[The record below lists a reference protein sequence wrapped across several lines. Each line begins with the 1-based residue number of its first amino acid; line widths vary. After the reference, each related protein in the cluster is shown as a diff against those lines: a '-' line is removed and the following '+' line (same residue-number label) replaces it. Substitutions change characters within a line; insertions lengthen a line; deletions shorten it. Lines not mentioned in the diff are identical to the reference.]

1 MRFVTLGGL
10 IAATLIARPAQAQ
23 GVEAEIEAMLNGLK
37 AKSSLYAK
45 HIPSGRTIAIRA
57 DVPMNTLSVIKIPV
71 MIQVFRD
78 VEAGRLNLT
87 DRYTIRPEDLRRGS
101 GLIQRFDVGLSPTI
115 RDLIDQM
122 IITSDNT
129 ATDILI
135 AKVGRDRVNQMLA
148 SFGFTQTR
156 LERTTGD
163 LFREVWIRSDP
174 KFATLTDR
182 EVYER
187 GFPND
192 AQSSARSFALEGDS
206 TRWLGRTTAREMSV
220 LLEGIRDGK
229 YASAE
234 HSRMMMSML
243 YGQFYA
249 SRLPQRLMWKP
260 GIAVAHKTGD
270 WPPIA
275 GNDVGIITYPGGPLV
290 ISIFTNQNTGDF
302 FELEAVEGR
311 IAERLVNTWK

>member
-10 IAATLIARPAQAQ
+10 IAATLMARPAQAQ

-78 VEAGRLNLT
+78 VEAGRLKLT

-182 EVYER
+182 EVYQR